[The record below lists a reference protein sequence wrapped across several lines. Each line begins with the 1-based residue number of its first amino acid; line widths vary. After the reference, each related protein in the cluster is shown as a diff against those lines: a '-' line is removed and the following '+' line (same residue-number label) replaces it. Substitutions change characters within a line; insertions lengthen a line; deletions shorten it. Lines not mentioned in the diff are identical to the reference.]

1 MKQLKKEFLNSK
13 IQNGGRR
20 KSLIAMASYSTEQ
33 LKIIVNCVNK
43 IAKNNS
49 IVGVCLYGSKVAG
62 YSRPN
67 SDFDIIVVLENY
79 SFIVKYV
86 YLEESEVEISA
97 LVVDRESLEKD
108 ARAAFLGEFVIG
120 RLLHIYDA
128 IVNPEFFK
136 RIETIYKKRVIIEE
150 IFDIVRSANILSTEI
165 SFPLDFIMFSK
176 IKKRCLL
183 YPNALYS
190 YYKIYNCE
198 NGGKNVDFALDGYQ
212 RALKEIINEDKD
224 LLDKSPSGDSFQI
237 SEKRILVNKNGRI
250 ASLKLGKKLQDL
262 GSYLVHVYAGRV
274 TFRYAVKEAQ
284 LKIHRQKK
292 QQLNLPMFMSSPK
305 QSYWKLPEG
314 LLIFNSKN
322 WLDLIAKNVNFMRYS
337 ISNKHRLGKVD
348 SRTVRF
354 TLTNL
359 DDNSNKVMVLR
370 EYSKTKG
377 IKWAALSL
385 WTSQVKRFKLDSL
398 FRLGNEYKALRY
410 IRNLGLNTPTIE
422 SVILGKRLLV
432 TEFIKGNLLEDVI
445 KNSLNEDYEHNN
457 INWIKIAGE
466 QIARIH
472 NDKSTLGNIKPK
484 NLIIRGNLLYF
495 TNVDQFG
502 FHSGDPIW
510 DIVQFLCR
518 GLKQTSNSVV
528 ASKVVREFLL
538 GYSNEITVEHIKKLS
553 RSKRYIE
560 SFYPLISPVVARAI
574 KKEIRE
580 LTC

>member
-1 MKQLKKEFLNSK
+1 MS
-13 IQNGGRR
+13 G
-20 KSLIAMASYSTEQ
+20 YSAEQ
-33 LKIIVNCVNK
+33 LKIICNCVNK
-43 IAKNNS
+43 IAKNNR
-49 IVGVCLYGSKVAG
+49 IVGVCVYGSKVAG

-79 SFIVKYV
+79 SFVVKYV
-86 YLEESEVEISA
+86 YLKESKIEISA
-97 LVVDRESLEKD
+97 LIVDRESLEKD
-108 ARAAFLGEFVIG
+108 ARTAFLGEFVIG

-136 RIETIYKKRVIIEE
+136 RVETIYKKRVILEE

-176 IKKRCLL
+176 IKKRSIL

-198 NGGKNVDFALDGYQ
+198 NADKNVGFALDGYQ
-212 RALKEIINEDKD
+212 RALNEILREDKE
-224 LLDKSPSGDSFQI
+224 LLDKSPSGDSLQI
-237 SEKRILVNKNGRI
+237 SEKRILINKNGRI
-250 ASLKLGKKLQDL
+250 ASLKLGKKLQDFS
-262 GSYLVHVYAGRV
+262 SYLVHAYAGRV

-284 LKIHRQKK
+284 SKIQRQKK

-314 LLIFNSKN
+314 ILIFDSKN
-322 WLDLIAKNVNFMRYS
+322 WLDLIASNVFFRRYC
-337 ISNKHRLGKVD
+337 ISNKDRLGRID
-348 SRTVRF
+348 SRTIRF

-359 DDNSNKVMVLR
+359 DDNSEKMIVVKD
-370 EYSKTKG
+370 YAKTKG
-377 IKWAALSL
+377 VKWAALSI
-385 WTSQVKRFKLDSL
+385 WTSQVKRLRVDPL

-410 IRNLGLNTPTIE
+410 IRKLGLHTPAIE
-422 SVILGKRLLV
+422 SVILGKRMLV
-432 TEFIKGNLLEDVI
+432 TEFIKGNSLADAIKYCLTEDG
-445 KNSLNEDYEHNN
+445 EYNN
-457 INWIKIAGE
+457 TNWIKIAGE

-472 NDKSTLGNIKPK
+472 NDKSTLGNIKPN

-502 FHSGDPIW
+502 FQSGDPIW

-528 ASKVVREFLL
+528 ARKVVKEFLL
-538 GYSNEITVEHIKKLS
+538 GYSNEMTTEHIKKLS
-553 RSKRYIE
+553 KSKRYIE
-560 SFYPLISPVVARAI
+560 SFYPLISPVVARSI
-574 KKEIRE
+574 KKETRE
-580 LTC
+580 LAS